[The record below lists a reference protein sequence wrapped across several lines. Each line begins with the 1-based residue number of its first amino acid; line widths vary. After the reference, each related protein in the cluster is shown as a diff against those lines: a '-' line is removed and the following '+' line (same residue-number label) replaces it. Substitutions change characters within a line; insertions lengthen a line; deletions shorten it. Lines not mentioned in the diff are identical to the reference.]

1 MPNIITD
8 HIPIDDSE
16 LEFSAIHASGP
27 GGQNVNK
34 LASAVQLRFDVLHSP
49 SLPDDVRLRLI
60 KLAGRRINN
69 QGVLVI
75 VARQYRT
82 QEQNKQEALR
92 RLENMLQKASRP
104 PKPRHK
110 TKPTLASKQRRLETK
125 RRRSQTKIMR
135 RKYSGDEG

>member
-1 MPNIITD
+1 MPNLITD
-8 HIPIDDSE
+8 PFPIDDSE
-16 LEFSAIHASGP
+16 LEFSAIHASGS

-104 PKPRHK
+104 PKPRYK

-125 RRRSQTKIMR
+125 RRHSQTKLMR
-135 RKYSGDEG
+135 RKYRGDER